1 MWIWLN
7 RLGKLQTKA
16 QLPSKKAVKM
26 YKNPQKKKSQKK
38 EDENIAI

>member
-7 RLGKLQTKA
+7 RLGKLQSKA

-26 YKNPQKKKSQKK
+26 YKNPQKNSKK
-38 EDENIAI
+38 EGKNIAI